1 MKLEVVN
8 KENKK
13 KSIYNCN
20 VEYKHT
26 HTHTHTYIYIYR
38 YTLFTR
44 PLNMEIIATYY

>member
-8 KENKK
+8 KENIKK

-26 HTHTHTYIYIYR
+26 HTHIHIYIYIDIHY
-38 YTLFTR
+38 L
-44 PLNMEIIATYY
+44 LVL